1 MKNIKFYFAL
11 IACFIATAVF
21 AIDGVETQ
29 TVSAGTTSGAAN
41 STNAISTSTAVTL
54 TRAQGDFRI
63 YASVVTFAATTN
75 GTIKFFFAPS
85 YDGVTFDTA
94 AQSTI
99 KVTVTPTGAGTN
111 NVSER
116 FQGAGIYS
124 LKYLRNENTCNGTFS
139 NLTFIESHPIPHLR
153 N

>member
-1 MKNIKFYFAL
+1 MKNLFFLLSLLFTIH
-11 IACFIATAVF
+11 VF

-29 TVSAGTTSGAAN
+29 SVTVGTASGAAN
-41 STNAISTSTAVTL
+41 STNAISNGSAVLL
-54 TRAQGDFRI
+54 TRAQGDFRLFTSTI
-63 YASVVTFAATTN
+63 TYAATTN
-75 GTIKFFFAPS
+75 GTIKYFFAPS

-124 LKYLRNENTCNGTFS
+124 LKYLRYENTCAGTFS
-139 NLTFIESHPIPHLR
+139 NLTIIESHPIPSLR

>member
-1 MKNIKFYFAL
+1 MKNIKFYFAF
-11 IACFIATAVF
+11 IAYFIATAVF

-29 TVSAGTTSGAAN
+29 TVSVGTASGAAN
-41 STNAISTSTAVTL
+41 ATNAVANGTAFTL
-54 TRAQGDFRI
+54 TRAQGDFRLFGSI
-63 YASVVTFAATTN
+63 VTYAGTTN
-75 GTIKFFFAPS
+75 GTIKLFFGPS

-99 KVTVTPTGAGTN
+99 KITITPTGAGTN

-116 FQGAGIYS
+116 YQGAGIHS
-124 LKYLRNENTCNGTFS
+124 LKYLRYENTCSGTFS
-139 NLTFIESHPIPHLR
+139 NFTCIESHPIPSLR